1 MPLELEHGI
10 GPYRVVSQLGRG
22 GMATVYKAYQP
33 ALDRHVAL
41 KVLNADLQANPD
53 FVTRFKREAKIIAK
67 LDHPNIIPVYDIEL
81 FDGVLCLVMRYIEG
95 ISLREA
101 LNRIKKPIA
110 MPAILQIMRPITD
123 ALAYAHQKSVLHR
136 DVKPSNIM
144 LGNDGNVYLMDFGLA
159 VTTTESE
166 MNLSKGLVL
175 GTPYYVSPEQVK
187 GESLDQRTD
196 IYSLGIVLFE
206 LLTGKLPFTG
216 DTYDIVVYHQIFS
229 LPPAPS
235 SLNPGITPGVEQVV
249 LRALAKEK
257 SDRFFNAAEMRQALE
272 SAGQGN
278 GKMLKPF
285 PVAEANRPLAPVLE
299 DQLTQ
304 SHPPVVPAR
313 QRWSASGY
321 LLVLAIIV
329 LVVEV
334 MLLVPT
340 IRTALRDAL
349 SAFET
354 SSDQGG
360 DAARIIIGTVSA
372 YIATL
377 SSQIILKRLRR
388 RLTGVAFALA
398 IAFGITLIIAL
409 ALAFLVLLLLKVL

>member
-1 MPLELEHGI
+1 MPLELEQGI

-53 FVTRFKREAKIIAK
+53 FVTRFKREAKIIAR
-67 LDHPNIIPVYDIEL
+67 LDHPNIIPVYDIES
-81 FDGVLCLVMRYIEG
+81 FDGALCLVMRYIEG

-110 MPAILQIMRPITD
+110 MPAIFRIMRAVTD

-159 VTTTESE
+159 VTTTDSD
-166 MNLSKGLVL
+166 MNLSKGMVL

-187 GESLDQRTD
+187 GEPLDQRTD

-216 DTYDIVVYHQIFS
+216 NTYDTVVYHQIFS
-229 LPPAPS
+229 FPPVPS
-235 SLNPGITPGVEQVV
+235 SLNPEISPAVDQVV
-249 LRALAKEK
+249 FKSLAKDK
-257 SDRFFNAAEMRQALE
+257 SDRFFNAVDMYRALE
-272 SAGQGN
+272 SAAQGD
-278 GKMLKPF
+278 GKILKPMA
-285 PVAEANRPLAPVLE
+285 VAETHRPLTPVLE
-299 DQLTQ
+299 DELTQ
-304 SHPPVVPAR
+304 SHAPVVPKR
-313 QRWSASGY
+313 QHWGVSGY
-321 LLVLAIIV
+321 MLVLAIIV
-329 LVVEV
+329 LVLEV
-334 MLLVPT
+334 MLLSPT
-340 IRTALRDAL
+340 IRSALRDAL
-349 SAFET
+349 IAFET

-360 DAARIIIGTVSA
+360 DAARVIIGTISA

-377 SSQIILKRLRR
+377 SSQIILSRLRR
-388 RLTGVAFALA
+388 RLTGIAFVLA

>member
-33 ALDRHVAL
+33 SLDRHVAL
-41 KVLNADLQANPD
+41 KVLNADLQVNPD
-53 FVTRFKREAKIIAK
+53 FITRFKREAKIVAK
-67 LDHPNIIPVYDIEL
+67 LDHPNIIPVYDIEV
-81 FDGVLCLVMRYIEG
+81 FDGALVLVMRYIEG

-110 MPAILQIMRPITD
+110 MPAILQIMRPVTD

-159 VTTTESE
+159 VTTTDAD
-166 MNLSKGLVL
+166 MNLSKGMVL

-187 GESLDQRTD
+187 GETLDQRAD
-196 IYSLGIVLFE
+196 IYALGVVLFE

-216 DTYDIVVYHQIFS
+216 DTYDVVVYHQIFS

-235 SLNPGITPGVEQVV
+235 TLNPQVTLPVEQVV
-249 LRALAKEK
+249 LKALAKDK
-257 SDRFFNAAEMRQALE
+257 SDRFFNATEMYKALDSANQADSKIRRPSVVPE
-272 SAGQGN
+272 T
-278 GKMLKPF
+278 KTT
-285 PVAEANRPLAPVLE
+285 ANPVLE
-299 DQLTQ
+299 DQLTLANAPTKP
-304 SHPPVVPAR
+304 SPR
-313 QRWSASGY
+313 RWTVSGY
-321 LLVLAIIV
+321 MLVIAIIV

-334 MLLVPT
+334 MFLVPSV
-340 IRTALRDAL
+340 RLALVNVLTSFD
-349 SAFET
+349 S

-360 DAARIIIGTVSA
+360 LGARVIIGTISA
-372 YIATL
+372 YVATMIA
-377 SSQIILKRLRR
+377 QYIISHLKR
-388 RLTGVAFALA
+388 RLTGVAFVLA
-398 IAFGITLIIAL
+398 IAFGITLVIAL
-409 ALAFLVLLLLKVL
+409 GLAFLVLLLLNVL